1 MELKLAENIK
11 ALRKSRGLTQEQ
23 LAEALGVTV
32 GAVSKWESGFTTPEL
47 GLIVELADFFETS
60 VDVLLGYGWERR
72 AMGQTAEALKRCRL
86 EKNLP
91 QGHALAEKALQKYPN
106 SFQVVYESALLYYV
120 ALDKTSCARAA
131 ELFRR
136 AEDLLEQNTDGRI
149 GPVSLENRIASCYL
163 VMGQYD
169 RAVELLKKNNVGD
182 RNNGLIGYT
191 LTANCRRPDEALPYL
206 AEALGSL
213 VAELDRVCYGY
224 VNYYGQKGD
233 YAGAMDVLLWLLSLC
248 RGLKVPG
255 KASLMDKSNA
265 LTLAC
270 CGVVSLQQGDGD
282 AAKKYLLEARDT
294 ARLFDAD
301 PTYAVSSLKFCAG
314 VDATAYDDMGP
325 TALEA
330 VRSFLETQEVPGLQ
344 ALWESLETNG

>member
-1 MELKLAENIK
+1 MNAIL
-11 ALRKSRGLTQEQ
+11 
-23 LAEALGVTV
+23 
-32 GAVSKWESGFTTPEL
+32 GFT
-47 GLIVELADFFETS
+47 
-60 VDVLLGYGWERR
+60 
-72 AMGQTAEALKRCRL
+72 
-86 EKNLP
+86 
-91 QGHALAEKALQKYPN
+91 
-106 SFQVVYESALLYYV
+106 
-120 ALDKTSCARAA
+120 
-131 ELFRR
+131 
-136 AEDLLEQNTDGRI
+136 
-149 GPVSLENRIASCYL
+149 
-163 VMGQYD
+163 
-169 RAVELLKKNNVGD
+169 ELLKKNNVGD

-191 LTANCRRPDEALPYL
+191 LAANCRRPDEALPYL

-213 VAELDRVCYGY
+213 VTELDRVCYGY

-294 ARLFDAD
+294 ARLFDAN